1 VSGSNAWNSK
11 SLPSLT
17 MTTRTL
23 ERVVEYCKKRANSGR
38 SPSELAADAPDLD
51 EGLDEDADTR
61 TKQELMQVFQQVVVR
76 TCGFT
81 SLA

>member
-1 VSGSNAWNSK
+1 
-11 SLPSLT
+11 

-23 ERVVEYCKKRANSGR
+23 ERVVEYCKKRANSNR
-38 SPSELAADAPDLD
+38 SPSELTADAPDLN

-61 TKQELMQVFQQVVVR
+61 TKQELMHVFQQVVVR

-81 SLA
+81 SVA